1 MPDSVQ
7 SLAAEPHLT
16 RLSQSGLGFSRVALN
31 EGALIE
37 IDFNKIAWE
46 TA

>member
-1 MPDSVQ
+1 MLDSVQ
-7 SLAAEPHLT
+7 LFAAEPHLINQGS
-16 RLSQSGLGFSRVALN
+16 LSRVAFN
-31 EGALIE
+31 KGALIE